1 MRLPRSQAASACL
14 IRAKSSADRWIFFL
28 ACMACAVA
36 ATGCAGRKPVVGG
49 RPSAPVSTPEAT
61 EEQAKRGEAIYGAE
75 CSSCHGMAME
85 GADMAP
91 PLTGGAFMGNWNG
104 LTVGDLF
111 ERIRIS
117 MPDGNPGKLTRE
129 QDADV
134 VAYILKV
141 SKYPAG
147 KAELSHETEVL
158 KQIKIVA
165 PKP

>member
-1 MRLPRSQAASACL
+1 M
-14 IRAKSSADRWIFFL
+14 
-28 ACMACAVA
+28 MAAVA
-36 ATGCAGRKPVVGG
+36 AWAVAAGHVTGRAQEPPAKTAAASVADGVY
-49 RPSAPVSTPEAT
+49 S

-75 CSSCHGMAME
+75 CSSCHGTAME

-111 ERIRIS
+111 ERIRVS

-129 QDADV
+129 QNADV
-134 VAYILKV
+134 VAFILKV

-147 KAELSHETEVL
+147 KAELAHETELL

>member
-1 MRLPRSQAASACL
+1 MKLRSV
-14 IRAKSSADRWIFFL
+14 
-28 ACMACAVA
+28 MMVA
-36 ATGCAGRKPVVGG
+36 AFAVWSTAAWHVPLRAQEPAAKTT
-49 RPSAPVSTPEAT
+49 PSVADGVYS

-147 KAELSHETEVL
+147 KTELPHETEVL

>member
-1 MRLPRSQAASACL
+1 MKLRLVMIA
-14 IRAKSSADRWIFFL
+14 
-28 ACMACAVA
+28 AVA
-36 ATGCAGRKPVVGG
+36 VWAIAAWHLTLRAQEPPAKTT
-49 RPSAPVSTPEAT
+49 PSVADGVYS

-147 KAELSHETEVL
+147 KTELPHETEVL